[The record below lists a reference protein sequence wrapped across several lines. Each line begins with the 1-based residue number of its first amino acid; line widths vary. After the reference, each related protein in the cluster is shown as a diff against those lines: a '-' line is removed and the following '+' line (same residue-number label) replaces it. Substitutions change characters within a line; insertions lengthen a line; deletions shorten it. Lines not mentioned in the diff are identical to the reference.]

1 MSGEDRR
8 AGEPG
13 VPEWSPEMLAELH
26 AGALDEETAAR
37 LRPVTSADPAAA
49 AVLTALETTRTQL
62 AEQVAVEIPEEVAA
76 RIEQSLAVEPLPAAT
91 DGADGR
97 QGEHPV
103 GHEVHG
109 DEREGSYDSTGPE
122 RAEVIDIG
130 RASGRGGN
138 RRRRGLVWGSGL
150 VAAAATVLA
159 VVLVTVPGGG
169 SGDHH
174 AGDTGSEPPAAT
186 GPSDPPLALTGEQA
200 TLNGEQLQAVLSS
213 EEEYAG
219 RLDDPGRLLRC
230 LQANG
235 ISDSDPM
242 GARRITFNGEPAQ
255 LMVLSTGEV
264 GRFRLLT
271 VGPDCGAGKPATLSD
286 VVIGG

>member
-8 AGEPG
+8 AGEHG

-62 AEQVAVEIPEEVAA
+62 AEEVAVEIPEEVAA
-76 RIEQSLAVEPLPAAT
+76 RIERSLAVEPLPVAT
-91 DGADGR
+91 DGADG
-97 QGEHPV
+97 QPDHTV
-103 GHEVHG
+103 GAEVHG
-109 DEREGSYDSTGPE
+109 DERADSPGAPVPE

-138 RRRRGLVWGSGL
+138 RRRRGLAWGSGL
-150 VAAAATVLA
+150 VAAAAAVLA
-159 VVLVTVPGGG
+159 VVLVTVPGGEPG
-169 SGDHH
+169 GDR
-174 AGDTGSEPPAAT
+174 AGDTGSEPPVAT
-186 GPSDPPLALTGEQA
+186 DTSDPPLALTGEQA
-200 TLNGEQLQAVLSS
+200 TLTGEQLQAVLSS

-219 RLDDPGRLLRC
+219 GLDDPGRLLRC

-271 VGPDCGAGKPATLSD
+271 VGPECGAGEPATLSD
-286 VVIGG
+286 TVIGG